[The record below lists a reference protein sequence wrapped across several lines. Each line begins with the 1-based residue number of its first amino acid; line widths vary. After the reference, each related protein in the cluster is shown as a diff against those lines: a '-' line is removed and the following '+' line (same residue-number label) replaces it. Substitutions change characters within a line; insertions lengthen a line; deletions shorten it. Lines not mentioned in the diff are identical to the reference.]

1 MTKPAK
7 SAFAPS
13 DLVAILADIDAA
25 KPPRLSVRDAVRQMS
40 SSIKAARSRGCQDD
54 QLLALL
60 AKHGIV
66 ISVSTLRAYLSD
78 ATPKSK
84 PPAKA
89 AAAAAVAALD
99 ASDAPSPT
107 QTAGQ

>member
-60 AKHGIV
+60 A
-66 ISVSTLRAYLSD
+66 YLSD